1 MRPRPPLALRMPT
14 ECTLPSSTRMSGN
27 PAAGRAEGCGSG
39 PAQAPNVRALGAR
52 QAQKLPDGSWETQ
65 ELHENIGCLRPCR
78 GLSVASRAGSASRRA
93 PGGDSSRARER
104 APKSYTLERLRRC
117 SERGELRN
125 LESRRQFRGNCVGR
139 HVGATAV
146 GGEGPSQGELCL
158 IGIRGRE
165 IPARDRKVI
174 RGERSGHKV

>member
-1 MRPRPPLALRMPT
+1 MRERSGPSA
-14 ECTLPSSTRMSGN
+14 ECAGSGN
-27 PAAGRAEGCGSG
+27 
-39 PAQAPNVRALGAR
+39 L
-52 QAQKLPDGSWETQ
+52 QAQKLRSNGRKDANNAPSQQLLATGGDFSGTS
-65 ELHENIGCLRPCR
+65 
-78 GLSVASRAGSASRRA
+78 SRRT
-93 PGGDSSRARER
+93 GGTARPRRRLESRARER

-117 SERGELRN
+117 SECGELRN